1 MYISIKWTY
10 IYIHTYVT
18 LVLTIN
24 WTYIYV
30 CYTEKQEKLLIQR
43 NEKSQFNCNFQNTKN
58 LSQVWKDAHQID
70 IIHKCYIITN
80 LRTNLLIQNQIGLKE
95 LISSKWNVK
104 IEYCMLNARR
114 SSHQWKVKIK
124 IDDSLK
130 SADRFFCQQEKKLCF
145 FPFIRKVL
153 LFDTMLKY

>member
-104 IEYCMLNARR
+104 IEYCML
-114 SSHQWKVKIK
+114 KIVTPVEGKDKNRWFFK
-124 IDDSLK
+124 ICWSLFL
-130 SADRFFCQQEKKLCF
+130 STGKKIMF
-145 FPFIRKVL
+145 FPIH
-153 LFDTMLKY
+153 